1 MFNPMQSQAAIQNPV
16 RFPDQKLQQY
26 AAGKPP
32 QPTGQVT
39 PPMAGQE
46 LAQRGPAR
54 QAFQNQ
60 EAMQS
65 DPKNSP
71 TIYQQLLM
79 KEQMVNQ
86 QAQMM
91 QQKEQQLGMAGAML
105 AKKAQDIAQR
115 ERGIAALSIRPD
127 MFTAM
132 NGGIVFSGGGRV
144 QRFKNGGEMDPEGM
158 GESPYRST
166 PPIEADIPSTGVP
179 STTGNY
185 ASIIAENLALMRK
198 KLEAIDKAERDAFIS
213 KEEADASRS
222 KLIAEMQKEYE
233 EYTKGRDE
241 RQQKMEAAL
250 RGKAPD
256 LGDYLGAMA
265 AGGPGKTL
273 AETLSRMV
281 PGATKLRADQQ
292 AREMAA
298 AKYAA
303 EAEEKAAQADLAEKR
318 GQRDAAARLRKEE
331 QDARYKQA
339 EFMSS
344 NTLRGIQGLAQITN
358 VQQAEQKE
366 VARQREAATKQAFEE
381 KKFASE
387 EAYRAG
393 ERAFKEKMVRL
404 EASLRPKEFYNQLL
418 GMATNPKDPNY
429 EFAKNLLEARG
440 GRGGASADGR
450 PSLDQITDNALKRY
464 KIAVESGAAEAQ
476 IKAAAKDPKN
486 PRVLTLKDIYNEI
499 FDEERAKA
507 EQFYGEDALKGMGGK
522 SKPSGAKP
530 APWDMKYSTQN
541 TSSDFN

>member
-26 AAGKPP
+26 AAGNPP

-132 NGGIVFSGGGRV
+132 NGGIVFRQGGGV
-144 QRFKNGGEMDPEGM
+144 QGFKNGGEMDPPGM

-166 PPIEADIPSTGVP
+166 PPIEADIPNTNVP
-179 STTGNY
+179 STTGND
-185 ASIIAENLALMRK
+185 APTIAENLALMRK
-198 KLEAIDKAERDAFIS
+198 KLEIIDKAERDAFIS
-213 KEEADASRS
+213 KEEADASRA
-222 KLIAEMQKEYE
+222 KLIAEMQKEYG
-233 EYTKGRDE
+233 EYTQGRGV

-250 RGKAPD
+250 RGRDPTPAD
-256 LGDYLGAMA
+256 FFLAISG
-265 AGGPGKTL
+265 GGPGRTL
-273 AETLSRMV
+273 GETISRMV
-281 PGATKLRADQQ
+281 PGATKLRAEQE
-292 AREMAA
+292 ARQMAA

-303 EAEEKAAQADLAEKR
+303 EAEEKAAQADLAERR

-366 VARQREAATKQAFEE
+366 VARQREAAERMALDIKRFESDEAF
-381 KKFASE
+381 
-387 EAYRAG
+387 RAG

-418 GMATNPKDPNY
+418 GMATNSEDPNY

-440 GRGGASADGR
+440 GRGGTGADGR
-450 PSLDQITDNALKRY
+450 VSLDQITDNALKRY
-464 KIAVESGAAEAQ
+464 KLAIESGAAETQ

-486 PRVLTLKDIYNEI
+486 PRVLTMKDIYNEI
-499 FDEERAKA
+499 FDEEYAKA
-507 EQFYGEDALKGMGGK
+507 KELYGEDALKGMGGK